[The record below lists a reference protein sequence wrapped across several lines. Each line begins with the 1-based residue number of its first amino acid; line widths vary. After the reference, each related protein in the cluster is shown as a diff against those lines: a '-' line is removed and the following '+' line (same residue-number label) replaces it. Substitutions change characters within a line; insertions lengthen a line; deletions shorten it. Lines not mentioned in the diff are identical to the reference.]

1 VKIVRVLA
9 GADGE
14 SHFEDLNA
22 EQLAE
27 VVSRAADGPITVS
40 RREADHAL
48 DYHNAPRRQWVVF
61 TAGVIELETADG
73 SVQRMSP
80 GDVLVAEDITG
91 HGHIIRGVGTEDRV
105 SISMPLPP
113 AV

>member
-1 VKIVRVLA
+1 MKIVRIST
-9 GADGE
+9 GEDEE
-14 SHFEDLNA
+14 SHFEEISP
-22 EQLAE
+22 EQLAD

-40 RREADHAL
+40 RRAADHAI

-91 HGHIIRGVGTEDRV
+91 HGHIIRGVGAEDRV